1 MESLVSLV
9 REILEKTRSADLS
22 TRKKENYKSFDELL
36 LEPNDLYKEWFVKRG
51 YDKIKLKE
59 FIELL
64 FTDEETELDFKTR
77 TLSFKEPL
85 FMFEANVKIHI
96 YEFFQKI
103 PEIFIY
109 T

>member
-1 MESLVSLV
+1 MESLI
-9 REILEKTRSADLS
+9 REILEKTHSADLS
-22 TRKKENYKSFDELL
+22 TRKKENYKTFDERL

-64 FTDEETELDFKTR
+64 FSNESCILDFKTR

-85 FMFEANVKIHI
+85 FMFEADVKIHI
-96 YEFFQKI
+96 YEFFKKI
-103 PEIFIY
+103 PEIFVYI
-109 T
+109 

>member
-1 MESLVSLV
+1 MESLIN
-9 REILEKTRSADLS
+9 EILEKTHSADLS
-22 TRKKENYKSFDELL
+22 TRKKENYKTFDELL

-64 FTDEETELDFKTR
+64 FSNESCILDFKTR

-85 FMFEANVKIHI
+85 FMFEADVKIHV
-96 YEFFQKI
+96 YEFFKKI
-103 PEIFIY
+103 PEIFVYI
-109 T
+109 

>member
-1 MESLVSLV
+1 MESLIN
-9 REILEKTRSADLS
+9 EILEKTHSADLS

-64 FTDEETELDFKTR
+64 FSNESCFLDFKTR
-77 TLSFKEPL
+77 TLCFKESL
-85 FMFEANVKIHI
+85 FMFEVDVKIHI
-96 YEFFQKI
+96 YEFFKKI

>member
-1 MESLVSLV
+1 MESLIN
-9 REILEKTRSADLS
+9 EILEKTHSVDLS

-64 FTDEETELDFKTR
+64 FSNESSILDFKTR

-96 YEFFQKI
+96 YEFFKKI
-103 PEIFIY
+103 PEIFVY
-109 T
+109 N

>member
-1 MESLVSLV
+1 MESLIN
-9 REILEKTRSADLS
+9 EILEKTHSVDLS
-22 TRKKENYKSFDELL
+22 TRKKENYKTFDELL

-64 FTDEETELDFKTR
+64 FSNESSILDFKTR

-85 FMFEANVKIHI
+85 FMFEAGVKIHI
-96 YEFFQKI
+96 YEFFKKI
-103 PEIFIY
+103 PEIFVY
-109 T
+109 N

>member
-1 MESLVSLV
+1 MESLIN
-9 REILEKTRSADLS
+9 EILEKTHSADLS
-22 TRKKENYKSFDELL
+22 TRKKENYKTFDELL

-64 FTDEETELDFKTR
+64 FSNESCFLDFKTR

-85 FMFEANVKIHI
+85 FMFEADVKIHI
-96 YEFFQKI
+96 YEFFKKI
-103 PEIFIY
+103 PEIFVYI
-109 T
+109 

>member
-1 MESLVSLV
+1 MESLIK
-9 REILEKTRSADLS
+9 EILEKTHSVDLS
-22 TRKKENYKSFDELL
+22 TRKKENYKTFDELL

-64 FTDEETELDFKTR
+64 FSNESCILNFKTR

-85 FMFEANVKIHI
+85 FMFEADVKIHI
-96 YEFFQKI
+96 YEFFKKI
-103 PEIFIY
+103 PEIFVYI
-109 T
+109 